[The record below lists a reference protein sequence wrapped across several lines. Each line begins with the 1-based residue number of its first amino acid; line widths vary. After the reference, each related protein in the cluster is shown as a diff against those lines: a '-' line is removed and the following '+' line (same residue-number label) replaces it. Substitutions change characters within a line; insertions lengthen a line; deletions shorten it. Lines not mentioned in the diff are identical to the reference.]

1 MKNQKSLKKEG
12 KCFMMAPFIIP
23 LILENDLKQIW
34 LQVDEILAKF
44 DDLSVDELLECRES
58 IQERLEAIAAL
69 LYPYIPNNLGNQEAL
84 SPHSI
89 LSTKWADAESIN

>member
-1 MKNQKSLKKEG
+1 MDNQKSMKKEG
-12 KCFMMAPFIIP
+12 YCFMMAPYIIP
-23 LILENDLKQIW
+23 KIMENDLKQIW

-44 DDLSVDELLECRES
+44 DDLSVDELLECQES

-69 LYPYIPNNLGNQEAL
+69 LYPYIPNNLGNQQAL

-89 LSTKWADAESIN
+89 LCTKWANAENIS